1 MLLQKIKSEKV
12 KKVTIPMMERFGIL
26 LFVDIS

>member
-1 MLLQKIKSEKV
+1 MLLQKIIKV